1 MPAFV
6 GDFLPPF
13 SVRKLQL
20 FIELAKIDLSML
32 NESELDEH
40 FKLMKQLEKIRI
52 YQAHLVKRRRKMAT
66 LRLLHVLEQE
76 PDYRI
81 CDPNV
86 LDERLRHKELLDKGL
101 YKRESYYCDGEPT
114 DYVCIT
120 ESKNYCQ
127 QILHIISSN
136 RRTSCTNVW
145 MQSPTS
151 MDTINL
157 WTVLSAT
164 KC

>member
-1 MPAFV
+1 MNSIPYTDITTAESSFDDEIASSEQEYIYDNDHFAVPAFV

-20 FIELAKIDLSML
+20 FIELAKIDLTML
-32 NESELDEH
+32 NVSQLDEH

-101 YKRESYYCDGEPT
+101 YRRESYYCDGEPKH
-114 DYVCIT
+114 YVRIA
-120 ESKNYCQ
+120 ES
-127 QILHIISSN
+127 
-136 RRTSCTNVW
+136 
-145 MQSPTS
+145 
-151 MDTINL
+151 
-157 WTVLSAT
+157 
-164 KC
+164 